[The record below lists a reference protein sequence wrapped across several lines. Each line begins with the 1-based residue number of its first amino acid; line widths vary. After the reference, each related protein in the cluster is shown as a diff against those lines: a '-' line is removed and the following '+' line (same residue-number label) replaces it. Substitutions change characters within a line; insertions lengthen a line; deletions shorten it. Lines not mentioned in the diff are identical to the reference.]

1 MSDGFSFHIPTGD
14 GDEHLMLTNPCVVDC
29 NTEIGRITLILDRQ
43 YPRFLFVQ
51 IMNEWRKCIL
61 LEPQLTH
68 FNNDMEIFDF
78 LRRFQATTAFNKL
91 IEEEKNLDA
100 GWEAL

>member
-1 MSDGFSFHIPTGD
+1 MDDEFRFHAPSGGGD
-14 GDEHLMLTNPCVVDC
+14 DYLMLTNPCVVDC

-43 YPRFLFVQ
+43 YPQCLFVQ

-61 LEPQLTH
+61 LDPHLAE
-68 FNNDMEIFDF
+68 FRDDMEVFDF
-78 LRRFQATTAFNKL
+78 LTRFQETTAFNKL
-91 IEEEKNLDA
+91 IEEEKNLDE